1 MSDLIHQSL
10 DDIAK
15 KLKSDK
21 ASKAAPKTKKPVNK
35 GRKTSKGGATNGKSA
50 EKAQNAPVAKAGGKK
65 KNAKQ
70 GKDKA
75 EKAKINP
82 PMGTKLSN
90 IPILQRLGPKQE
102 TPSGFKVNISNLSV
116 NVVKK
121 DDVKAIFRNCGAIA
135 SATILY
141 DRNNRP
147 TGKAEVVFKNENS
160 ARKAVAEL
168 HKVTVDNIPMNVTFS
183 GAIKP
188 AQVTATPKVK
198 QNQILKQA
206 SGANFIIKG
215 IPAKKTPQ
223 NGNKTKAKVVPKKKN
238 KPNKNKNAMAEEGK

>member
-15 KLKSDK
+15 KLKTDK
-21 ASKAAPKTKKPVNK
+21 ASNAAPKSKKPVNK
-35 GRKTSKGGATNGKSA
+35 GRKTSKGGTTTGKSA

-65 KNAKQ
+65 KNTKQ

-82 PMGTKLSN
+82 PSGTKLSK
-90 IPILQRLGPKQE
+90 IPILQRLGPKKE

-121 DDVKAIFRNCGAIA
+121 DDVKAIFRKCGAIA

-147 TGKAEVVFKNENS
+147 TGKAEVVFKTENA

-168 HKVTVDNIPMNVTFS
+168 HKVTVDNIPMNVTYS

-188 AQVTATPKVK
+188 NQVTATPKVK
-198 QNQILKQA
+198 KNQILNQA
-206 SGANFIIKG
+206 AGANFIIKG
-215 IPAKKTPQ
+215 IPAKKTSQ
-223 NGNKTKAKVVPKKKN
+223 NGNKTKAKAAQKKKT
-238 KPNKNKNAMAEEGK
+238 KPNKNKNAMVEEGK